1 MDILRKEEWIMK
13 QHHWISVISL
23 SLMLSLSMVFIQKN
37 PLVFF
42 TLEIGPD
49 AHAWLVLLF
58 LLGSVTGGSL
68 WRKHPLDP
76 RFFNLILF
84 LFVIGIGVTT
94 ATDPLWTTRL
104 YGLILFLIGFW
115 ITGLAN
121 DLSSLISDMGP
132 FVASAWLIIG
142 LLVFS
147 LPLQLVAYTMDDTL
161 ITLVM
166 MIYATLVLGMRVW
179 YKNID
184 EVMDLGNAGGIP
196 LRCGNRSSL
205 GVDTKNSLSTL
216 ALIFSSS
223 ILKGIYYETMLK
235 AQESGWEHFWIELP
249 SFVLLMVF
257 VLWVKGRGAGAISGV
272 GLGLVGISLLTL
284 LLGGS
289 TVQVGLGLGILFA
302 VSSTLLQLAWWGRMA
317 QWLEGHGAPHTALA
331 GGLAVSAAG
340 YLTFDY
346 LIDVRPFGFGT
357 ADTLYIGLAIVMLM
371 ILMDPIL
378 SRLPVGNLQASLN
391 GDGPRVDAWDPQP
404 GFLELGNLLEYSLT
418 KREGE
423 VAEQLSRGYTYKMIA
438 EHLFLSENTVRT
450 HIANIYSKVGV
461 KNKSDFIRILMTS
474 KEKQDK

>member
-1 MDILRKEEWIMK
+1 MK
-13 QHHWISVISL
+13 QHHWITVISL

-37 PLVFF
+37 PLVFS
-42 TLEIGPD
+42 TLGIGRD
-49 AHAWLVLLF
+49 AHAWLVLFF

-68 WRKHPLDP
+68 LKRHPLDS
-76 RFFNLILF
+76 RFFNIVLF

-94 ATDPLWTTRL
+94 ATNPLWTTRL

-121 DLSSLISDMGP
+121 DLGRLIADTGP

-147 LPLQLVAYTMDDTL
+147 LPLQLVAYTMDGTL

-166 MIYATLVLGMRVW
+166 MIYAIGVLGMRVW

-184 EVMDLGNAGGIP
+184 EVMDHGEGTRL
-196 LRCGNRSSL
+196 LNRTSMGL
-205 GVDTKNSLSTL
+205 DTKNSLSTL

-223 ILKGIYYETMLK
+223 ILQGIYYETMLK

-249 SFVLLMVF
+249 SFILLMVF
-257 VLWVKGRGAGAISGV
+257 VLWIKGRGAGAISGI

-289 TVQVGLGLGILFA
+289 AVQVGLLLGILFA
-302 VSSTLLQLAWWGRMA
+302 ISSTLLQLAWWGRMA
-317 QWLEGHGAPHTALA
+317 QWLGGHGAPHTVLA

-340 YLTFDY
+340 YLSIDY

-357 ADTLYIGLAIVMLM
+357 SDTLYIGLAIVMLM

-378 SRLPVGNLQASLN
+378 SRLPVGNLSASLDV
-391 GDGPRVDAWDPQP
+391 DGPSVDSDDPHP
-404 GFLELGNLLEYSLT
+404 EFLDLGNLLEYSLT

-461 KNKSDFIRILMTS
+461 KNKSDFIRILMNP
-474 KEKQDK
+474 KEKQD